1 MRGEGGEPYTP
12 VARMARKAATSAS
25 KRLHDAGPHRRP
37 PSRDGNKL
45 AANVADW
52 IVADIAELGWP
63 EGVVLGSEPDL
74 LQRYGISR
82 AVFREAARIVELQ
95 HIARMR
101 RGPGGGLIITAPSV
115 DAIVD
120 AVAVYLFFVKA
131 DVDELFE
138 ARVAVESAA
147 AEVAPDRL
155 DEGGIDEIRAL
166 VQREGDRTA
175 GDDDVD
181 YRAFHRLVA
190 TVSGNPAI
198 EFFVELL
205 NRSTYLFLA
214 PRTQMSTR
222 VVDESARA
230 HAAIASAILSG
241 NGGLASSRM
250 RRHLDAE
257 GAFLRRR
264 RSGPAAVTVVPQI
277 GRSEKLPE
285 VTARKIFEDVV
296 ERGWSVGEL
305 LGSEADLIER
315 YGVSRAVLREAV
327 RLLEHLQI
335 ARMRRG
341 PGGGLF
347 VTAPGVEATTE
358 AIARHV
364 ERNRITP
371 AQLFEVRSA
380 IEMAVLDRVLEHPDP
395 AIVASLRD
403 ALVAEQSA
411 TPSEFVRV
419 GHDLHVVLAEQSG
432 NRVLQLLTQ
441 VLVRLTR
448 SRATPPEG
456 AADPLPMAE
465 ITHVHAGLVDAIVA
479 GDRELARHRARHH
492 LTELERWVR

>member
-1 MRGEGGEPYTP
+1 
-12 VARMARKAATSAS
+12 MATNDTSSAPRRSPAASE
-25 KRLHDAGPHRRP
+25 RRP

-52 IVADIAELGWP
+52 IIADIATLGWP
-63 EGVVLGSEPDL
+63 EGTVLGSESDL

-101 RGPGGGLIITAPSV
+101 RGPGGGLIVTPPSV

-155 DEGGIDEIRAL
+155 DEHGIDEIRAL
-166 VQREGDRTA
+166 VQRESSRAPG
-175 GDDDVD
+175 VEELD

-222 VVDESARA
+222 VVEESAHA

-250 RRHLDAE
+250 RKHLDAE

-264 RSGPAAVTVVPQI
+264 RSGSARVNVVPQI

-296 ERGWSVGEL
+296 ERGWPVGEL
-305 LGSEADLIER
+305 LGSEGDLIAR
-315 YGVSRAVLREAV
+315 FGVSRAVLREAV

-380 IEMAVLDRVLEHPDP
+380 IEMTVLDRVLEHPDP
-395 AIVASLRD
+395 MIVATLEE
-403 ALVAEQSA
+403 ALAAEQSA
-411 TPSEFVRV
+411 TRSEFVTV
-419 GHDLHVVLAEQSG
+419 GHDLHGVLAELSG
-432 NRVLQLLTQ
+432 NRVLALLTQ
-441 VLVRLTR
+441 VLIRLTR
-448 SRATPPEG
+448 RRATPPAG
-456 AADPLPMAE
+456 AIDPLPIAE
-465 ITHVHAGLVDAIVA
+465 ITRVHAGLVDAIIA